1 MPTKHISNS
10 LAALLAVFYG
20 HHAEENSSTL
30 LLIRGFSGRD
40 MVSCPDIS
48 LHGPAKIYICGT
60 FYVSTAAGVY
70 DFRQLQLRSAAGSSP
85 KGLSSPT
92 GCC

>member
-1 MPTKHISNS
+1 MNDSIDYLAISCQYVV
-10 LAALLAVFYG
+10 ALSKL
-20 HHAEENSSTL
+20 
-30 LLIRGFSGRD
+30 
-40 MVSCPDIS
+40 SCPDIS
-48 LHGPAKIYICGT
+48 LLGPAKIYICGT
-60 FYVSTAAGVY
+60 FYVSTDAGVY